1 MKVPRL
7 MTKPSAQGIK
17 APLTKFERKEGD
29 KEVNV
34 LHTRKEIVIKRSHF
48 VLRWA
53 SSCVNT
59 HKSLYSH
66 RSWLTE

>member
-1 MKVPRL
+1 

-17 APLTKFERKEGD
+17 APLTKFEHKGD

-34 LHTRKEIVIKRSHF
+34 LHTLQELVLLKRSHF

-53 SSCVNT
+53 SFCVNT
-59 HKSLYSH
+59 HKSLHSH
-66 RSWLTE
+66 RSWLKE